1 MDEMD
6 HAQAINEQW
15 TEACIAAHR
24 QRRDALPCVSTTTAI
39 CEDCGTEIPAARLA
53 AQPDATRCI
62 ECQRYF
68 EIRRPL

>member
-6 HAQAINEQW
+6 HVQAINEQW
-15 TEACIAAHR
+15 TEGCLAQHKRRPTR
-24 QRRDALPCVSTTTAI
+24 QRAVKPGPI
-39 CEDCGTEIPAARLA
+39 ECEDCGTEIPAARLA

-68 EIRRPL
+68 EIRRPH